1 MPQKFNRLLVGGVIL
16 VVLGVGVAAWVW
28 VPWIFSARYTISVAT
43 GPAGSFGQKF
53 LSAFKRQVSEEHPR
67 VQLALEESGNLQE
80 SADKFQSGKY
90 DLALVRSDHP
100 AAASGGTLVI
110 LRRLSLVMMVPA
122 ASPARSIKKLSG
134 KKIAILEGTREDDP
148 LLRTVMDFY
157 SIKPADLQKTPLA
170 DIATALHRK
179 QVAAVVAIGSTGPGA
194 VSDAIRAI
202 VRATGK
208 PPRFIDLEAAEM
220 AVRNPLY
227 EEITI
232 PAGAFVAVP
241 AIPDDEVK
249 TVAVAVRLVAK
260 NSMLNDVAGEIT
272 RLLLTTRAK
281 VAATLPQAGQIEAP
295 DTDNKGVLRT
305 HPGAAAY
312 IDGTQE
318 SVFEQVM
325 SQLFNLSIIGGILGS
340 FALWFS
346 GFWRKHRPDE
356 IQKNLA
362 RLPAMMREAKL
373 LPLEKLG
380 EIEEE
385 LDTLSGWLLERFLY
399 EKIAPDRIN
408 GVAVIISHIRLVIE
422 RRRKAA

>member
-1 MPQKFNRLLVGGVIL
+1 M
-16 VVLGVGVAAWVW
+16 
-28 VPWIFSARYTISVAT
+28 
-43 GPAGSFGQKF
+43 
-53 LSAFKRQVSEEHPR
+53 
-67 VQLALEESGNLQE
+67 
-80 SADKFQSGKY
+80 
-90 DLALVRSDHP
+90 
-100 AAASGGTLVI
+100 
-110 LRRLSLVMMVPA
+110 
-122 ASPARSIKKLSG
+122 
-134 KKIAILEGTREDDP
+134 
-148 LLRTVMDFY
+148 
-157 SIKPADLQKTPLA
+157 
-170 DIATALHRK
+170 
-179 QVAAVVAIGSTGPGA
+179 AAVVAIGSTGPGA

-318 SVFEQVM
+318 RVFEQVM

-399 EKIAPDRIN
+399 EKIAPDRTN